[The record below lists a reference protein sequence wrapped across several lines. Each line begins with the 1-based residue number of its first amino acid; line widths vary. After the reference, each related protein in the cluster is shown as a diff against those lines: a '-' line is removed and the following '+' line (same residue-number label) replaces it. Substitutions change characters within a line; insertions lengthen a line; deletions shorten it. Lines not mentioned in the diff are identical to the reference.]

1 MQTEV
6 ESLSIKL
13 HNKRTFSDLWQ
24 LNIPWFEAPNT
35 TRGGWSGVVKTSLDV
50 DGQNLSVFI
59 KRQDKHLTR
68 TWLHCLSGIP
78 TFQKEYAN
86 ICRLRALTIPT
97 LEPVYFARQGKK
109 AILITK
115 ALDDFFS
122 LDTLSNNDLSSTQR
136 RSLLTA
142 VAKVIRELHHYRLQ
156 HNCLYPKHIFV
167 SQTDDGWE
175 VRLIDL
181 EKLRRCLRRKAAQ
194 IRDLSSLSRHANT
207 DWSLTDHMRFFKAY
221 VGETRLSPSSK
232 MLWKQVA
239 RKSGKKR
246 R

>member
-6 ESLSIKL
+6 ESLSINL
-13 HNKRTFSDLWQ
+13 HNKQTFSDLWK
-24 LNIPWFEAPNT
+24 LNTPWFEAPNT
-35 TRGGWSGVVKTSLDV
+35 TRGGWSGVVKTTLDV

-86 ICRLRALTIPT
+86 ICRLRALTVPT
-97 LEPVYFARQGKK
+97 LEPVYFATQGKK

-122 LDTLSNNDLSSTQR
+122 LDTLSKNDLSSTQR

-142 VAKVIRELHHYRLQ
+142 VANVIHDMHQHRLQ

-194 IRDLSSLSRHANT
+194 IRDLSSLSRHTST
-207 DWSLTDHMRFFKAY
+207 DWSITDRMRFFKAY

-232 MLWKQVA
+232 ALWKQIA
-239 RKSGKKR
+239 GKSRKKR